1 MLDIPRT
8 PVEKNAV
15 MSERAAPRAPPEH
28 PSQLGLTEVGCGFDA
43 LDGRGA
49 LAQFVAL
56 RCVRASSQVWGWDV
70 FRCHLF

>member
-43 LDGRGA
+43 VMLWRS
-49 LAQFVAL
+49 LL
-56 RCVRASSQVWGWDV
+56 RCAV
-70 FRCHLF
+70 